1 MKEVMKAARIP
12 NEIFNEKAMKVPNT
26 PNEIFNESAQH

>member
-12 NEIFNEKAMKVPNT
+12 NEIFNETARI
-26 PNEIFNESAQH
+26 PNEIFNEKRQNC